1 MEDWAATTRLVED
14 EVNSWVDW
22 EGGGKGGVLI
32 RLGEGWSSEEDSGV
46 VVEAYMTNIL
56 STSSL
61 VEEEVGS
68 KLAGSS
74 SNNGLKVVVVSSSN
88 SKPNFLINRL
98 IHAD

>member
-32 RLGEGWSSEEDSGV
+32 RLGEGSSEEDSGV

-68 KLAGSS
+68 KAGSS
-74 SNNGLKVVVVSSSN
+74 SGLKVVVVSSSN

>member
-32 RLGEGWSSEEDSGV
+32 RLGEGSSEEDSGV

-68 KLAGSS
+68 KAGSS
-74 SNNGLKVVVVSSSN
+74 SGLKVVVVSSN
-88 SKPNFLINRL
+88 SKPNFLIKYGL

>member
-32 RLGEGWSSEEDSGV
+32 RLGEESSEEDSGV

-56 STSSL
+56 STISL